1 MWIKI
6 TCSNCNSV
14 FSVKEEFIWK
24 KGKCPKCGNI
34 IEIKETIENNN
45 EETKEKQGLFKKNK
59 LVFKNIWIIV
69 LLLLFIYISKEVIN
83 NLSTSTVDKDNNISS
98 KIEKANNAK
107 NEYDMKVRDSK
118 RDSESK
124 SMSEWIYL
132 YLTNHKELPLPYNY
146 SIIKDNEKELYY
158 RGKVWKELFSTIWY
172 NGEEYW
178 FDPLTGEY
186 FYYYLTL
193 DKRGFFINVCYEW
206 KENIQTIERS
216 YKVWYENYETYNFDL
231 SIDCLDI
238 NNKWVIS
245 SNNEDDN
252 KLSNLE
258 QLRDESK
265 VRADLTVIYSAIQS
279 DMLKN
284 KTSVKNYVI
293 RNSKYEWEKLNISEK
308 DYSSWEYKNISFIS
322 WENYY
327 VWIINFDTLWL
338 SGFSKD
344 NNNYLIWVV
353 DNSSIVYIQ
362 LFWDLEDGWNIKDG
376 GFLHW
381 NYVKQTDNDTE
392 GLIKFNWKMVSY
404 WN

>member
-14 FSVKEEFIWK
+14 FSVKEEFLWK
-24 KGKCPKCGNI
+24 KWKCPKCGNI
-34 IEIKETIENNN
+34 IEIKVWN
-45 EETKEKQGLFKKNK
+45 EEKEVVIKEKEGLFKKNRGI
-59 LVFKNIWIIV
+59 FKIIWIIV
-69 LLLLFIYISKEVIN
+69 LLLLFFYISKEVIN
-83 NLSTSTVDKDNNISS
+83 NVSS
-98 KIEKANNAK
+98 KVEKANSAK
-107 NEYDMKVRDSK
+107 NEYDIKK
-118 RDSESK
+118 RDNKRSTIQRSI
-124 SMSEWIYL
+124 SSGIHL
-132 YLTNHKELPLPYNY
+132 YLTNHNDLVLPENYEEIKENWNT
-146 SIIKDNEKELYY
+146 IYY
-158 RGKVWKELFSTIWY
+158 RGNVWEDLFNQIGYSSDLDYTV
-172 NGEEYW
+172 
-178 FDPLTGEY
+178 DPLTWD
-186 FYYYLTL
+186 FPYYYLTK
-193 DKRGFFINVCYEW
+193 DKRGFHINLCYEM
-206 KENIQTIERS
+206 KENISKIERS
-216 YKVWYENYETYNFDL
+216 YKIWYQKEWKYNFDL
-231 SIDCLDI
+231 SNDCLDI
-238 NNKWVIS
+238 NNKWVIY
-245 SNNEDDN
+245 SNIEDDN

-308 DYSSWEYKNISFIS
+308 DYSSWEYKNISLIS
-322 WENYY
+322 WENYF